1 MALVNYAT
9 REINA
14 KIVYYGPGLSGKTT
28 NINYVFNKVKPNNK
42 GKLISWPRRGQDLF
56 FDFLPVELGSF
67 KGFKTRLHLYTVPGQ
82 VLQLHKEA
90 GP

>member
-28 NINYVFNKVKPNNK
+28 NIHYVFNKVKPKNAEWTRSAKSVGPRSAIKSAPEYWVN
-42 GKLISWPRRGQDLF
+42 GSLI
-56 FDFLPVELGSF
+56 
-67 KGFKTRLHLYTVPGQ
+67 
-82 VLQLHKEA
+82 
-90 GP
+90 